1 MPGETTVRASIG
13 NLLRFLEKLNW
24 LALLV
29 ARLVTGI
36 MFCGSGWGKLHGV
49 QGLGDWFE
57 TLGIPLPHFNAL
69 FVSTIEFVGGACL
82 VLGLGTRVFAFL
94 LSGVMAVA
102 LLTVGLPGEA
112 KMMERFNI
120 TEQSLEMLQSE
131 GVPNDVVEN
140 LNGIKN
146 QENTGEKEFL
156 KLLEATIGKEQTVQ
170 YKSLILKHAKLHYS
184 IIDAVLRWLFKPEVL
199 IVVIFI
205 WFMVTGPGRVSIDAV
220 IRRRF
225 V

>member
-1 MPGETTVRASIG
+1 
-13 NLLRFLEKLNW
+13 
-24 LALLV
+24 
-29 ARLVTGI
+29 
-36 MFCGSGWGKLHGV
+36 
-49 QGLGDWFE
+49 
-57 TLGIPLPHFNAL
+57 
-69 FVSTIEFVGGACL
+69 
-82 VLGLGTRVFAFL
+82 
-94 LSGVMAVA
+94 
-102 LLTVGLPGEA
+102 
-112 KMMERFNI
+112 MMERFNI

-225 V
+225 G

>member
-1 MPGETTVRASIG
+1 
-13 NLLRFLEKLNW
+13 
-24 LALLV
+24 
-29 ARLVTGI
+29 VTGI
-36 MFCGSGWGKLHGV
+36 MFCGSGWGKLHDL
-49 QGLGDWFE
+49 QGLGNWFG

-140 LNGIKN
+140 LNDIKN
-146 QENTGEKEFL
+146 QENTGENEFL

-205 WFMVTGPGRVSIDAV
+205 RFMVTGPGRISIDAV

-225 V
+225 G

>member
-13 NLLRFLEKLNW
+13 NLLRFLEKLDW

-225 V
+225 G

>member
-1 MPGETTVRASIG
+1 MPGGTTVRASIG
-13 NLLRFLEKLNW
+13 NLLRCLEKLDW
-24 LALLV
+24 LAFLV

-36 MFCGSGWGKLHGV
+36 MFCGSGWGKLHDL
-49 QGLGDWFE
+49 QGLGNWFG

-146 QENTGEKEFL
+146 QENTGEKKFL

-170 YKSLILKHAKLHYS
+170 YKSLILKHAKYK
-184 IIDAVLRWLFKPEVL
+184 DNNVA
-199 IVVIFI
+199 
-205 WFMVTGPGRVSIDAV
+205 
-220 IRRRF
+220 
-225 V
+225 